1 MNNEFLTIEKQIEII
16 ALSGAHKNGS
26 VESIGSAKFAD
37 GREGVIV
44 RYGNGLVR
52 KIAVDETR
60 VEVTNSAIRR

>member
-1 MNNEFLTIEKQIEII
+1 MNNKFLPVEKQIEII
-16 ALSGAHKNGS
+16 ALSGAHNNGP

-37 GREGVIV
+37 GREGIIV

-60 VEVTNSAIRR
+60 VEITNSAIRR

>member
-44 RYGNGLVR
+44 RYG
-52 KIAVDETR
+52 
-60 VEVTNSAIRR
+60 

>member
-1 MNNEFLTIEKQIEII
+1 MNNKFLPVKNQIEII

-44 RYGNGLVR
+44 RYGNGMLR

-60 VEVTNSAIRR
+60 VEITNSAIRR